1 MIFAFEGIDGAGKTT
16 LLEKVYDELKA
27 RGVRV
32 FKTYEPFGEYRKM
45 LKRKT
50 PRDPLEKFF
59 LLMACRAQMQD
70 YYKRNKDNIV
80 LVDRYIYSTYAYQI
94 PAGVDVDLIEYAN
107 YDFIEPNLT
116 FWLDTPIEE
125 CQRRLE
131 KRGRDND
138 DKYSVVTAQIIRSE
152 YKNLFDYNDNILKV
166 SEDQVELIA
175 DTIERYSIA
184 YII

>member
-16 LLEKVYDELKA
+16 LLEKVYNELKA

-45 LKRKT
+45 LKRKI

-70 YYKRNKDNIV
+70 YYRRNKDNII

-138 DKYSVVTAQIIRSE
+138 DDYSVETAQRIRLE
-152 YKNLFDYNDNILKV
+152 YENLFDDNYNILKV

-175 DTIERYSIA
+175 DTIERYSSDP
-184 YII
+184 II